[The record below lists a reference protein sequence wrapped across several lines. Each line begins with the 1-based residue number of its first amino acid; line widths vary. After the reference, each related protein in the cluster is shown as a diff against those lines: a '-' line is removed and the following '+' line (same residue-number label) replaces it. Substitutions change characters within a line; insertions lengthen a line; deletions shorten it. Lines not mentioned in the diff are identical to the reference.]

1 MNVLDVTLNIWDN
14 ESSSSKL
21 LSIVY
26 KTLRVKYD
34 IGVNHIAVTDLY

>member
-1 MNVLDVTLNIWDN
+1 MNAQDVILNIWGN
-14 ESSSSKL
+14 ESISSKL